1 MPRRLTATERD
12 GEMERHIA
20 ARQDR
25 GKTEAGLALPIALI
39 IGAILLIASA
49 GLATKLLMLR
59 RTGATESY
67 KQIAE
72 MASSNGLN
80 RILAALNDIEGSDIS
95 YLWHLSQNQE
105 YQPSGTPTRQWDLS
119 EAQLRPAMEQPCYP
133 LNLTSTIQSNLLAGD
148 ISPTTSLRQD
158 GREQKI
164 GMEYRLRSYSYS
176 PGDSKATF
184 YIEGYATQSDSA
196 GTQILARSL
205 LTRVLALKRYVRNN
219 DQWAVMAAKNL
230 NLGDSSIAGTGKIL
244 WLMDSVGAG
253 RFSNS
258 GACTSSSL
266 GGATGSTNSTTQ
278 ARLWPVVGTDFPSPG
293 MFDQL
298 SRVDQIG
305 SGTSIKRRIWNIDD
319 KRTTTCS
326 GLSPGKGLSGEAI
339 CTRGEA
345 DTGWTSAESTSSV
358 KRVNGSVTAISLH
371 AEQLCNGVST
381 EPCLIWIESIQL
393 RNGARLSIE
402 TSSSSGA
409 RPVVLRMLRPQDSIR
424 LNNGLLC
431 QADYQSSQASPLP
444 CSSSPMAERL
454 AIVAS
459 NGDDASSCGAATQVL
474 SLTATSLPAALVL
487 MPQGSVSTSGTTSI
501 NGLIWAKNI
510 CAAPGLTLRTN
521 NVSGS
526 SIVEGFINT
535 WKWDSSLTFGR
546 TITRGIR
553 GTGLDLFRRW

>member
-1 MPRRLTATERD
+1 
-12 GEMERHIA
+12 
-20 ARQDR
+20 
-25 GKTEAGLALPIALI
+25 
-39 IGAILLIASA
+39 
-49 GLATKLLMLR
+49 
-59 RTGATESY
+59 
-67 KQIAE
+67 
-72 MASSNGLN
+72 
-80 RILAALNDIEGSDIS
+80 
-95 YLWHLSQNQE
+95 
-105 YQPSGTPTRQWDLS
+105 
-119 EAQLRPAMEQPCYP
+119 
-133 LNLTSTIQSNLLAGD
+133 
-148 ISPTTSLRQD
+148 
-158 GREQKI
+158 
-164 GMEYRLRSYSYS
+164 
-176 PGDSKATF
+176 
-184 YIEGYATQSDSA
+184 
-196 GTQILARSL
+196 
-205 LTRVLALKRYVRNN
+205 
-219 DQWAVMAAKNL
+219 
-230 NLGDSSIAGTGKIL
+230 
-244 WLMDSVGAG
+244 
-253 RFSNS
+253 
-258 GACTSSSL
+258 
-266 GGATGSTNSTTQ
+266 
-278 ARLWPVVGTDFPSPG
+278 VGTDFPSPG
-293 MFDQL
+293 IFDQL

-326 GLSPGKGLSGEAI
+326 GLSPGTGLSGEAI

-345 DTGWTSAESTSSV
+345 DTSWTSAESTSSV

-454 AIVAS
+454 AIV
-459 NGDDASSCGAATQVL
+459 
-474 SLTATSLPAALVL
+474 
-487 MPQGSVSTSGTTSI
+487 TSI

-521 NVSGS
+521 NVSGG

-546 TITRGIR
+546 TVTRGIR